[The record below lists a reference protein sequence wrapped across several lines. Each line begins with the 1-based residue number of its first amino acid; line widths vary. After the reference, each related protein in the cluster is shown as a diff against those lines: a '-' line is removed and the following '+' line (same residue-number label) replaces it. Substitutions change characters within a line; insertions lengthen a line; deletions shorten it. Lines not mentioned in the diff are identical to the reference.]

1 MIVKGRIEDAHWHLR
16 KFARMQN
23 SAKPTENKSCSEV
36 ADVVNGSK
44 EQSISLS
51 NGETMTDKP
60 EVRDLSQI
68 VSFQKENFVQ
78 TRHLDDNRYDT
89 ILW

>member
-1 MIVKGRIEDAHWHLR
+1 
-16 KFARMQN
+16 MQN
-23 SAKPTENKSCSEV
+23 SAKTSEKKSSSEGEDRV
-36 ADVVNGSK
+36 SGLE

-51 NGETMTDKP
+51 DGDTKTDKP
-60 EVRDLSQI
+60 EVKELSQI